1 MIFDGFIDDFEV
13 FDEKGVVPKQHL
25 EKVEKI
31 KLKLNSWNIK
41 KNWMSLLNKEQWS
54 FTLLIYDYSD
64 SNKTGQNTCLKLTIS
79 KSTCGPI

>member
-1 MIFDGFIDDFEV
+1 MQQAWYFLASTKRQKKCSKYYNFPFRPGQMIFDGFIDDFEV

-41 KNWMSLLNKEQWS
+41 KN
-54 FTLLIYDYSD
+54 
-64 SNKTGQNTCLKLTIS
+64 
-79 KSTCGPI
+79 